1 MNKLIWNL
9 IKFAPAVLAAGFAM
23 TGASAVKAESTQ
35 EMLDQ
40 IQQYSTTGQA
50 ANTMG
55 QVNSISQLRDVAPG
69 DWAFSALRNLVERY
83 DCLDGYPNRTFQGNR
98 ALTRYEFA
106 AGLNAC
112 MEQMERLITTGSTN
126 VTPPDLGQI
135 NRLLDEFEAELA
147 TLGTRVDNLEGRLGE
162 VEDNQFS
169 TTTKL
174 KGEAIFTIASPF
186 DNPTGSENTTFSQRT
201 RLNFDSSFT
210 GKDNLH
216 LRLEQG
222 NFGRFGATTPPTY
235 GGSNSARLGADEN
248 TDGNVEVTDLWYS
261 FPVGDAITMHLGAS
275 KTEFEDV
282 VSDLYNPYMES
293 SGSGSLTRF
302 LRRNPAVYR
311 MGGENQTVAANIDL
325 SDNFG
330 VDLAYTVENGN
341 NPADGNGLFDGD
353 YAALAQLNWKPSDK
367 VGLGLTYVRSY
378 EQDGSVNLSGS
389 TVSADGTINPS
400 SPLGGGTGVNADR
413 FGVQAN
419 LGITDGINLAGWFGI
434 VDAQATTGT
443 ADAQVTNWATNLS
456 FPNFGKDGAVLNFG
470 FGQPPKIT
478 GGSVAQNTDTSY
490 IAEINYKY
498 PVNKNISITPG
509 VYAVFNPDHNNNN
522 DTIVVGAVRTT
533 FKF

>member
-9 IKFAPAVLAAGFAM
+9 VKFAPAVLAAGLVM
-23 TGASAVKAESTQ
+23 TGASAVKAESNQ

-40 IQQYSTTGQA
+40 IQKYSTTGQA
-50 ANTMG
+50 VNTMG

-126 VTPPDLGQI
+126 VEPTDLSQI
-135 NRLLDEFEAELA
+135 TRLVDEFEAELA

-174 KGEAIFTIASPF
+174 KGEAIFTLA
-186 DNPTGSENTTFSQRT
+186 TGLDGPNVSAFNDNTTLSQRT
-201 RLNFDSSFT
+201 RLNFESSFT

-222 NFGRFGATTPPTY
+222 NFGRFGV
-235 GGSNSARLGADEN
+235 SNSARLGADEN
-248 TDGNVEVTDLWYS
+248 TDGAVELTDLWYS

-282 VSDLYNPYMES
+282 VTDLYNPYMES

-311 MGGENQTVAANIDL
+311 IGDNENQTVAANLEL
-325 SDNFG
+325 SDQFS
-330 VDLAYTVENGN
+330 VDLAYTAAKGN
-341 NPADGNGLFDGD
+341 DPAGRNGLFNGD
-353 YAALAQLNWKPSDK
+353 NAALAQLNW
-367 VGLGLTYVRSY
+367 
-378 EQDGSVNLSGS
+378 
-389 TVSADGTINPS
+389 NP
-400 SPLGGGTGVNADR
+400 
-413 FGVQAN
+413 
-419 LGITDGINLAGWFGI
+419 
-434 VDAQATTGT
+434 
-443 ADAQVTNWATNLS
+443 
-456 FPNFGKDGAVLNFG
+456 
-470 FGQPPKIT
+470 
-478 GGSVAQNTDTSY
+478 
-490 IAEINYKY
+490 
-498 PVNKNISITPG
+498 
-509 VYAVFNPDHNNNN
+509 
-522 DTIVVGAVRTT
+522 
-533 FKF
+533 